1 MVATQSGPR
10 RSKRRGG
17 PLKKKMRQF
26 LEWQFESICEANVP
40 CLFLTSNSAR
50 FVMLY
55 MHSNAEEA
63 ENVQQAHRS

>member
-1 MVATQSGPR
+1 MVATQSRPR
-10 RSKRRGG
+10 RSKRRGA
-17 PLKKKMRQF
+17 PLKSKQF
-26 LEWQFESICEANVP
+26 VELQYVRICEANVP

-63 ENVQQAHRS
+63 ENGKQAYRR